1 MTFSALGGGVGGGGR
16 RSHSLGNFSTQN
28 PLYVLKVPRH
38 KISFPQNAAQR
49 AVKVSEIT
57 MIYNKKIKNGGEILV

>member
-1 MTFSALGGGVGGGGR
+1 MTFSALGGGVGGGGC

-38 KISFPQNAAQR
+38 KISFPQNAAQK